1 MRLHLSRK
9 ELLSHLS
16 RSSFATPGA
25 IRFLWMVAVA
35 VSMVSCSKDV
45 FNEPQVNLTRSEVV
59 VNNNSAEL
67 SKRVT
72 LYGKRATLTRA
83 GTRSGSG
90 ITMPPAPEKVP
101 EGAIPM
107 TDNFVADNP
116 ESGENYYLPSGQEKS
131 VNLNL
136 NNCTYYICGT
146 LTINGYWNPGKLIVM
161 PGGKVIYKLDKTN
174 SGGISIWNYGGFEI
188 ECNSSSFE
196 IGQSDSFMTSGDLEL
211 DRSLKFGGT
220 VYVGGNLDC
229 NGVSPYGNGV
239 LQVGG
244 VLNVGGDVNVTNT
257 TKLYANGGIVA
268 NNIELNSGGEVYYG
282 CELIAREKLYITNS
296 TTVHVD
302 SYVNSPLIEMNSS
315 AKLEI
320 KAGGLVRT
328 DKLTISNAESCKI
341 DVVKGTEDDETE
353 DDETEFAMIWADR
366 IEANSEV
373 RNTFTGW
380 IDIHC
385 DEFYCG
391 NAKKTFD
398 EMGFIS
404 NISNNKI
411 TYLPAKGC
419 SPGFGTKPE
428 DGGTDPGPSV
438 YIDHIAKVESPDHS
452 HYISATCIQ
461 TVNDKA
467 YVSWHTQGEGFHG
480 CVEVLQVPSDGSNC
494 TIRSFM
500 EHETLDFNHV
510 MFDGNRIIACGDDP
524 KKGAFLGIV
533 GLTDGFFDTSNTE
546 LQQVILSE
554 GGFKAGSTNCVIR
567 NGDYLYVTTNAG
579 YCTLD
584 ATTFERTA
592 CVPTTGSSK
601 FVHQSGT
608 NIGILSLT
616 QRDVNES
623 PAEMTMYY
631 STDYDL
637 SNPWRTFNVG
647 NISPINGKNVAQV
660 DGNNVYVCLGVNG
673 VKRFD
678 MNGTEQDSFKVTDP
692 KQQNA
697 AANGMAVDSRY
708 VYVAYGGAGL
718 FVLNKET
725 LTEVAS
731 YHYTDGASANYVS
744 VSGDIL
750 YVAYGLSGVQV
761 FKLVER

>member
-1 MRLHLSRK
+1 
-9 ELLSHLS
+9 
-16 RSSFATPGA
+16 
-25 IRFLWMVAVA
+25 MVAVA

-90 ITMPPAPEKVP
+90 ITMDAKPTVP
-101 EGAIPM
+101 DDAKLL
-107 TDNFVADNP
+107 DNQYKADQA
-116 ESGENYYLPSGQEKS
+116 SGSYILPKDGE
-131 VNLNL
+131 LIL
-136 NNCTYYICGT
+136 NNINFNNSTYYIIGT
-146 LTINGYWNPGKLIVM
+146 LTIENWYGSSGSLVVM
-161 PGGKVIYKLDKTN
+161 PEGKVICKTSGALEAKILNYGEFELDK
-174 SGGISIWNYGGFEI
+174 SINTFTINGSAAFK
-188 ECNSSSFE
+188 
-196 IGQSDSFMTSGDLEL
+196 TSGNLEL
-211 DRSLKFGGT
+211 GCSLSFGGT

-229 NGVSPYGNGV
+229 KSVNPWNEGV

-244 VLNVGGDVNVTNT
+244 VLNVEGDVNVTNT

-268 NNIELNSGGEVYYG
+268 NKIELNSGGEVYYG
-282 CELIAREKLYITNS
+282 CKLIAREKLYITNS

-302 SYVNSPLIEMNSS
+302 SYVNSPLIEMNSN

-320 KAGGLVRT
+320 KAGGLVET
-328 DKLTISNAESCKI
+328 NKLVISNYGTNEITVTGDEGGFAVVDAEEIVVNGLNLERTFTVSNGGQMYLHFNKI
-341 DVVKGTEDDETE
+341 YY
-353 DDETEFAMIWADR
+353 
-366 IEANSEV
+366 NSEEKNV
-373 RNTFTGW
+373 N
-380 IDIHC
+380 
-385 DEFYCG
+385 EFE
-391 NAKKTFD
+391 FL
-398 EMGFIS
+398 S
-404 NISNNKI
+404 NVKPNKAI
-411 TYLPAKGC
+411 YLPAGGC
-419 SPGFGTKPE
+419 HPEFGTEPD
-428 DGGTDPGPSV
+428 DGTDPDPGPS
-438 YIDHIAKVESPDHS
+438 IWLNHIAKVESPDHS

-461 TVNDKA
+461 TVDNKA

-480 CVEVLQVPSDGSNC
+480 CVEVLQVPSDGSSC
-494 TIRSFM
+494 TIQSFM

-510 MFDGNRIIACGDDP
+510 MFDVNRIIACGDDP

-533 GLTDGFFDTSNTE
+533 GLTNGFFDTDNTE

-554 GGFKAGSTNCVIR
+554 GDFKAGSTNCVIR

-579 YCTLD
+579 YCTLN

-601 FVHQSGT
+601 FVHLNGT

-623 PAEMTMYY
+623 PAEMKMYN
-631 STDYDL
+631 STDYTL
-637 SNPWRTFNVG
+637 SEPWRTFNVG
-647 NISPINGKNVAQV
+647 SISPINGKNVAQV

-678 MNGTEQDSFKVTDP
+678 ENGTEVASFKVDP
-692 KQQNA
+692 KLKA
-697 AANGMAVDSRY
+697 AANGMAVDSKY

-718 FVLNKET
+718 FVLNKQT
-725 LTEVAS
+725 LEEVAS
-731 YHYTDGASANYVS
+731 YKYSGGKSANYVS
-744 VSGDIL
+744 VSGNIL

-761 FKLVER
+761 FELKEK